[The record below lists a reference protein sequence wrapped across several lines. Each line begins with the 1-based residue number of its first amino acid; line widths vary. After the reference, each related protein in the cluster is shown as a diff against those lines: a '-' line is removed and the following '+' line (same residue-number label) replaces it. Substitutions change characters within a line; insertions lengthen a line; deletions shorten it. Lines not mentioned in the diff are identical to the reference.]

1 MRPFKL
7 FLSYKQ
13 YHVEPPEL
21 KEVGF
26 REPKTEHIRPIAPS
40 CLPTVAST
48 LGKETNKQTVGSDMK
63 ASQTLQKGE
72 LKQPNPIKTEI
83 SIKDMQN

>member
-1 MRPFKL
+1 MRSFKL

-13 YHVEPPEL
+13 YHIEPPEL

-48 LGKETNKQTVGSDMK
+48 LGKETIKPNVRSDIK
-63 ASQTLQKGE
+63 AGQTLQKAE